1 MPPTLSSRLHAKAAR
16 SLLHASFTAVL
27 PALTILLS
35 GCAVTTTR
43 ATNTALPAMATGN
56 WQFTSSATPAVRLA
70 SLSGELSG
78 NANAISGILH
88 SQSASSCV
96 TPGTAI
102 EVSGSA
108 TSAGAVTLTGPVA
121 GGTLT
126 VTGNLATDGKSLTDA
141 AYNVAGGTCAFAK
154 PATATAQAYTP
165 INGTYAGTFSDTD
178 GPVVTVTAQL
188 QQSDLS
194 NTTGNFTMNGSGSFG
209 QNPCFTSPVQVSGT
223 QVTGGSFTMTY
234 ADSTTGNS
242 VTASGTFS
250 PDATTLTVTSW
261 QLTGSC
267 GPDTGVQSTMTKQ

>member
-1 MPPTLSSRLHAKAAR
+1 M
-16 SLLHASFTAVL
+16 SLLSPSLSRSKRVCSLLYSPLLLLPLLTGCAVNSAVNTNSPL
-27 PALTILLS
+27 PAL
-35 GCAVTTTR
+35 
-43 ATNTALPAMATGN
+43 ATGN
-56 WQFTSSATPAVRLA
+56 WQFSSSATPAAHLA
-70 SLSGELSG
+70 TLSGELSG
-78 NANAISGILH
+78 NAGAISGILH
-88 SQSASSCV
+88 PQAASSCV
-96 TPGTAI
+96 SPGTAI

-108 TSAGAVTLTGPVA
+108 TAKGAVTLTGPIA

-126 VTGNLATDGKSLTDA
+126 VTGTLAADGKSLTEA

-154 PATATAQAYTP
+154 AAVATAQAYTP
-165 INGTYAGTFSDTD
+165 INGTYAGTFSDTA
-178 GPVVTVTAQL
+178 GPVITVTAQL

-194 NTTGNFTMNGSGSFG
+194 NTTGNFTLNGSGSFG
-209 QNPCFTSPVQVSGT
+209 QNPCFTSPIQVSGT

-234 ADSTTGNS
+234 ADGTTGNQ